1 MEQSAEIWLIVR
13 IDEGKVERGVLEA
26 TYNGGKTLVGDR
38 KAAFAMSHVD
48 LLTWRT
54 SELDAYCA
62 SAMRCG
68 MPKIEDKGDSDLS
81 PKKKIQSKPSNQFD
95 MLRCGGGPIKQQLKR
110 GLQFPI
116 IMYRRV

>member
-1 MEQSAEIWLIVR
+1 MEQSAEIRLIVR
-13 IDEGKVERGVLEA
+13 IDEGKVEEGFLEA

-54 SELDAYCA
+54 SEQDTYCA

-68 MPKIEDKGDSDLS
+68 MPKIEDKETVIY
-81 PKKKIQSKPSNQFD
+81 PQRKKYNQNQAIN
-95 MLRCGGGPIKQQLKR
+95 LTCHVVGVGPLNNN
-110 GLQFPI
+110 
-116 IMYRRV
+116 